1 MNDNKF
7 ISILADTTMKYLM
20 KKKETRDIYLEL
32 FSDIIGIDLTNYI
45 LVDNELNSGNNIKEL
60 RLDLLLENGDILVNI
75 EINNQIGEYTSIKN
89 LTYAFRLAGSRHEK
103 GNNYYDKQ
111 VIQINL
117 NREKFTNGTGVLLY
131 ELRNK
136 NYDLVKKGVKIYDVY
151 LENYKDICYNGDNKN
166 EMLLSMLTAKDNNS
180 LKRIVNSNKEGIVI
194 MDELDRLRKDDKF
207 NAYYGAEKVNEM
219 TRETAYLEGIDKGKL
234 AGEREKQIEIARKL
248 KALSMSDNDISNVT
262 GLSLEE
268 LDKIVKKI

>member
-1 MNDNKF
+1 M
-7 ISILADTTMKYLM
+7 
-20 KKKETRDIYLEL
+20 
-32 FSDIIGIDLTNYI
+32 
-45 LVDNELNSGNNIKEL
+45 
-60 RLDLLLENGDILVNI
+60 
-75 EINNQIGEYTSIKN
+75 
-89 LTYAFRLAGSRHEK
+89 
-103 GNNYYDKQ
+103 
-111 VIQINL
+111 IQINL
-117 NREKFTNGTGVLLY
+117 NREKFTKGTGVLLY

-180 LKRIVNSNKEGIVI
+180 LTRIVNSNKEGIVI

-207 NAYYGAEKVNEM
+207 NAYYDAEKVNEM
-219 TRETAYLEGIDKGKL
+219 TRETAYLEGIDKGEK
-234 AGEREKQIEIARKL
+234 EKQIEIAKKL

-268 LDKIVKKI
+268 INLL

>member
-1 MNDNKF
+1 MSWKF
-7 ISILADTTMKYLM
+7 ENWLFAIKKCICYSNHTL
-20 KKKETRDIYLEL
+20 KKK
-32 FSDIIGIDLTNYI
+32 G
-45 LVDNELNSGNNIKEL
+45 K
-60 RLDLLLENGDILVNI
+60 LEN
-75 EINNQIGEYTSIKN
+75 
-89 LTYAFRLAGSRHEK
+89 
-103 GNNYYDKQ
+103 
-111 VIQINL
+111 
-117 NREKFTNGTGVLLY
+117 

-180 LKRIVNSNKEGIVI
+180 LTRIVNSNKEGIVI

-207 NAYYGAEKVNEM
+207 NAYYDAEKVNEM
-219 TRETAYLEGIDKGKL
+219 TRETAYLEGIDKGEK
-234 AGEREKQIEIARKL
+234 EKQIEIAKKL

-268 LDKIVKKI
+268 INLL

>member
-45 LVDNELNSGNNIKEL
+45 LVDNELNSGNNIKDL

-75 EINNQIGEYTSIKN
+75 EINNQIGKYTSIRN

-103 GNNYYDKQ
+103 GNSYYAKQ

-180 LKRIVNSNKEGIVI
+180 LTRIVNSNKEGIVI

-207 NAYYGAEKVNEM
+207 NAYYDAEKVNEM
-219 TRETAYLEGIDKGKL
+219 TRETAYLEGIDKGEK
-234 AGEREKQIEIARKL
+234 EKQIEIAKKL

-268 LDKIVKKI
+268 INLL

>member
-20 KKKETRDIYLEL
+20 KKKETRNIYLEL

-45 LVDNELNSGNNIKEL
+45 LVDNELNSGNSIKDL

-75 EINNQIGEYTSIKN
+75 EINNQIGKYTSIKN
-89 LTYAFRLAGSRHEK
+89 LTYAFRLAGSRYEK
-103 GNNYYDKQ
+103 GNNYYAKQ

-207 NAYYGAEKVNEM
+207 NAYYDAEKVNEM
-219 TRETAYLEGIDKGKL
+219 TRETAYLEGIDKG
-234 AGEREKQIEIARKL
+234 EREKQIEIARKL
-248 KALSMSDNDISNVT
+248 KALSMKNSDISNVT

-268 LDKIVKKI
+268 LDKIV

>member
-1 MNDNKF
+1 M
-7 ISILADTTMKYLM
+7 
-20 KKKETRDIYLEL
+20 
-32 FSDIIGIDLTNYI
+32 
-45 LVDNELNSGNNIKEL
+45 
-60 RLDLLLENGDILVNI
+60 
-75 EINNQIGEYTSIKN
+75 
-89 LTYAFRLAGSRHEK
+89 
-103 GNNYYDKQ
+103 
-111 VIQINL
+111 IQINL

-207 NAYYGAEKVNEM
+207 NAYYDAEKVNEM